1 MHWEDLQLR
10 RFFYGW
16 QAYGQSKL
24 ANILFT
30 LELNR
35 RLGEGSSV
43 QAFAADPGLVHTGIG
58 TKGTPFFVNLA
69 WRIWSKHGISPEES
83 AQGIVRL
90 LLDPSVQIDA
100 GIYWKHGEPTAPDPR
115 ALDGESARRLW
126 EISEKMC
133 GIS

>member
-10 RFFYGW
+10 RFYYGW

-24 ANILFT
+24 ANVLFT

-35 RLGEGSSV
+35 RLGPQSAL
-43 QAFAADPGLVHTGIG
+43 QAFAADPGLVNTGIG
-58 TKGTPFFVNLA
+58 TKGTPFFVSLG
-69 WRIWSKHGISPEES
+69 WRIWSKHGVSPEES
-83 AQGIVRL
+83 ARGIVHL
-90 LLDPSVQIDA
+90 LLDPSASTEA
-100 GIYWKHGEPTAPDPR
+100 GIYWKDGKPMAPDPR
-115 ALDGESARRLW
+115 GLDGEASRRLW